1 MQSNP
6 DKFNSI
12 IIQKSNQTSKRKQFF
27 IANDVVEVASSVKL
41 LGIQT

>member
-27 IANDVVEVASSVKL
+27 IANDVVEVAHPLSY
-41 LGIQT
+41 